1 MNAWGEQTAALGE
14 TLGAGDRD
22 YNRQIVSSIHS
33 PKGGPERSPS
43 AFGSI
48 RDFRRE
54 SEHSTTG
61 VALRGETQT

>member
-33 PKGGPERSPS
+33 PKGGPGTFVVR
-43 AFGSI
+43 I
-48 RDFRRE
+48 W
-54 SEHSTTG
+54 EHSG
-61 VALRGETQT
+61 FPP